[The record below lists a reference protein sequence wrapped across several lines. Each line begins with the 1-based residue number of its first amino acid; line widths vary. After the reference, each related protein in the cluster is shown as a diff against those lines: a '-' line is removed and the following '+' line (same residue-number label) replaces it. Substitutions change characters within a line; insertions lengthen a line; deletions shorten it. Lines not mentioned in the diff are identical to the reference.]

1 MIARLSDL
9 TRDTRGTTVIE
20 TAFVLPVLAT
30 LAFGGFEVSRIVARN
45 NELQAAAAEAAAV
58 VIANPPENQSD
69 RDTIE
74 LIVEA
79 STGLAA
85 NKVTLTRRFRCNA
98 DTTLVAA
105 AASCAT
111 NAEISEFLE
120 IRMQDSYTPTWTDF
134 GIGNTINFDITRRVQ
149 VS

>member
-1 MIARLSDL
+1 MIARFRTLI
-9 TRDTRGTTVIE
+9 RDRRGSVVIE

-45 NELQAAAAEAAAV
+45 NELQAAAAEAATV
-58 VIANPPENQSD
+58 VMANPPEDQTD

-74 LIVEA
+74 AIVEA
-79 STGLAA
+79 STGLATD
-85 NKVTLTRRFRCNA
+85 KITMRQRFRCNA
-98 DTTLVAA
+98 DTLLVAA

-111 NAEISEFLE
+111 GAEISEFIE
-120 IRMQDSYTPTWTDF
+120 IRMQDSYTPIWTSF